1 MVQTPDIVDAA
12 VTAAKVSVQELWNAP
27 TLLNS
32 WVNFGAPW
40 EVAGYF
46 KDHLGVVHL
55 RGLLKSGTVGAS
67 AFTLP
72 SGYRP
77 ANKQR
82 FAQVANAGGADVL
95 GTLDVDS
102 AGGVVPVAG
111 GNAAFS
117 LAGIT
122 FDTR

>member
-1 MVQTPDIVDAA
+1 
-12 VTAAKVSVQELWNAP
+12 LGNAP
-27 TLLNS
+27 TRLHS
-32 WVNFGAPW
+32 RVNFGAPW
-40 EVAGYF
+40 EVAGYM
-46 KDHLGVVHL
+46 KDHLGIVHL
-55 RGLLKSGTVGAS
+55 RGLLKSGTVGSA

-102 AGGVVPVAG
+102 SGNAVPAAG
-111 GNAAFS
+111 GNASLS

-122 FDTR
+122 FDTP